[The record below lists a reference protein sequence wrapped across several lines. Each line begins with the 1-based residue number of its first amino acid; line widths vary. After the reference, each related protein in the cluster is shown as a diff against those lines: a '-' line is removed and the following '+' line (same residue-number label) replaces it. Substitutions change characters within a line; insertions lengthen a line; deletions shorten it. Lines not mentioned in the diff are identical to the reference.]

1 MKRSETD
8 GHRWGIFKDRE
19 EITKEE
25 REQAQKERKLEDDRM
40 ATKEITLPYKE
51 NLEEDQKLIEKVQ
64 EFFFDKTQVETMLN
78 KTQEQNLLEK

>member
-1 MKRSETD
+1 
-8 GHRWGIFKDRE
+8 
-19 EITKEE
+19 
-25 REQAQKERKLEDDRM
+25 M

-64 EFFFDKTQVETMLN
+64 KFFFDKTQVETMLN